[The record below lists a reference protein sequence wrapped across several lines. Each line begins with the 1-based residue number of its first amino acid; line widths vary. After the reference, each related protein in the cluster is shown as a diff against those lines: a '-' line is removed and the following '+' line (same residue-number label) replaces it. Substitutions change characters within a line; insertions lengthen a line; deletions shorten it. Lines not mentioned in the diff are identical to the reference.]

1 MALDFNKID
10 EPDDSIFPVKED
22 DSNLDMYGVWVKK
35 RPEHKDGYES
45 VLPIKDDI
53 TENTLKSD
61 FIEFDDHDIIDLDT
75 SEDELEFEELAAL
88 NDFEN
93 VDTVEENVIAE
104 KDITNNTGI
113 YEDEFDIFGESDAVE
128 IEDADKPEIEEES
141 NLDNI
146 DFETNIDEISIEDET
161 LDENKTIENEVPQKN
176 DVNDFEALDIDDFL
190 SDNETDSP
198 ITDEKAENKDEPD
211 NLMPENDIKLDLSFD
226 EDYLE
231 TKESD
236 AIDFERDDNFEITD
250 VTGVS
255 SGTMDEK
262 TEIEN
267 LPEKTIED
275 ISDFDEIFDEL
286 ESNEEVEKNTPKQTN
301 DIPLNITIDEY
312 SDITSIAG
320 KTMESDDDLEDV
332 EIFSDISGF
341 EEVED
346 VNNEEQNKD
355 DGLVIENTIIE
366 AGNIEEIRKEN
377 QKIMNNYSSSEL
389 EEHPSSELESAS
401 EVKEEKTATEED
413 DFDAMLDN
421 VMGEETKDNEIQT
434 EQNNSDMFFDDIG
447 AFENDLLDT
456 DTNSTKSEE
465 DIKPELKKETE
476 KVAVTA
482 PSVFANDKATEILT
496 QIASE
501 LVNIK
506 NELAT
511 MKFEMAQTQQKI
523 EAANIPDP
531 GQNAAGN
538 VSNDSKASDETG
550 FFTDDDGD
558 ETIALTGDELNN
570 ILITAD
576 FTEENAEKDYEIPE
590 TLDEIHEV
598 FPDDENLAEADIE
611 DTGIE
616 MENDDKADMAIDMS
630 ANLETETSFDNNSE
644 VSKEEDLLSAVEP
657 EHINDLTDDIG
668 YLDEDIKL
676 ELENVPSLEGEDFI
690 SDETENP
697 SEESGFE
704 EFSND
709 DLSAI
714 ENFDMPITELELP
727 DGQSIP
733 LGDEYSDFEAIT
745 KNIEEGQDVAAV
757 FEDTDFGNEVL
768 EEDVLED
775 YTEIDEPLSDEPS
788 DKDENEKNIFSSEEL
803 DKAAQDIPRIEF
815 EESAAEKQQI
825 QTETLPIHLKDEIK
839 SVLTYMDQL
848 LESLPEEKI
857 EEFAKSEYFDTYKR
871 LFDELGIS

>member
-10 EPDDSIFPVKED
+10 EPDDSVFPVKLED

-45 VLPIKDDI
+45 VLPIKDDS
-53 TENTLKSD
+53 TENTLESD
-61 FIEFDDHDIIDLDT
+61 SIEFDDHDIVDLDN
-75 SEDELEFEELAAL
+75 SEDELEFEELTTL
-88 NDFEN
+88 NDFE
-93 VDTVEENVIAE
+93 DTDTAEENLLSE
-104 KDITNNTGI
+104 KNITNNTGI
-113 YEDEFDIFGESDAVE
+113 YEDEFDIFGESDAV
-128 IEDADKPEIEEES
+128 EIEEES

-161 LDENKTIENEVPQKN
+161 LDKNKTLEDEISQKN
-176 DVNDFEALDIDDFL
+176 DINDFETLDVDDFL

-198 ITDEKAENKDEPD
+198 ITDEKSENKDEPD
-211 NLMPENDIKLDLSFD
+211 NLMPENEIKLDLSFD

-236 AIDFERDDNFEITD
+236 AIDFEGDDSFEITD
-250 VTGVS
+250 VTGIS
-255 SGTMDEK
+255 SEDTDK
-262 TEIEN
+262 KPEIEN
-267 LPEKTIED
+267 LPERTIED

-286 ESNEEVEKNTPKQTN
+286 ESNEEGEKNTSKQTD

-320 KTMESDDDLEDV
+320 KTMESDDNLEDV
-332 EIFSDISGF
+332 EIFSDISEF
-341 EEVED
+341 EEAED
-346 VNNEEQNKD
+346 VNNEEQND
-355 DGLVIENTIIE
+355 DNGLVIENTIIE

-377 QKIMNNYSSSEL
+377 QKIMNDYSSSEL
-389 EEHPSSELESAS
+389 EE
-401 EVKEEKTATEED
+401 EKTATEDD

-421 VMGEETKDNEIQT
+421 VMGEETKNNEIQT
-434 EQNNSDMFFDDIG
+434 EQNDSDMFFDDIE

-456 DTNSTKSEE
+456 DTNFTKSEE
-465 DIKPELKKETE
+465 GIKPELKKETE
-476 KVAVTA
+476 KVAVA
-482 PSVFANDKATEILT
+482 ASGVLANDKATEILT

-523 EAANIPDP
+523 EESNIPDS
-531 GQNAAGN
+531 GQNAAAN
-538 VSNDSKASDETG
+538 ILNDDKASDENG

-590 TLDEIHEV
+590 TLDEIHDV
-598 FPDDENLAEADIE
+598 FPD
-611 DTGIE
+611 
-616 MENDDKADMAIDMS
+616 MENGADADMPDMS
-630 ANLETETSFDNNSE
+630 ANIETETSFDNNSE
-644 VSKEEDLLSAVEP
+644 VFKDEALLNAVEP
-657 EHINDLTDDIG
+657 EHINDLTDDIS
-668 YLDEDIKL
+668 YLDEDN
-676 ELENVPSLEGEDFI
+676 ELDLKNEPSIEVEDFM
-690 SDETENP
+690 SDEAENP
-697 SEESGFE
+697 SKENNLEKIST
-704 EFSND
+704 D
-709 DLSAI
+709 DLSGI

-745 KNIEEGQDVAAV
+745 KNIEEGKDEAEV
-757 FEDTDFGNEVL
+757 FEDTDFGNEIL
-768 EEDVLED
+768 EEENLED
-775 YTEIDEPLSDEPS
+775 NKEIDELSFQE
-788 DKDENEKNIFSSEEL
+788 ENEEAVFSAEDL
-803 DKAAQDIPRIEF
+803 DKAAQDIPRLELD
-815 EESAAEKQQI
+815 ESAAEKQKI
-825 QTETLPIHLKDEIK
+825 QTDTLPIHLKDEIK